1 MRICGMHMSLC
12 VRLIAGL
19 CLVPLLPAAI
29 VNAGTADVVAAT
41 YGDYS
46 LTPPTPAGVV
56 ICHGFGCKYRVEVG
70 LTAADR
76 GTLARLLAPGKASAA
91 AERRAV
97 AAAGAWFDR
106 RIGPAAGTQ
115 GHIARAGYANM
126 FEKGQFDCIDTSRNT
141 TSLLLVL
148 EQLKLLRHHDVD
160 VPVARGY
167 LIDGRPPHVTAVLTE
182 KTGGTKWS
190 VDSWT
195 RSYGQAPE
203 IMPLSLWR
211 TLD

>member
-1 MRICGMHMSLC
+1 MRVCGMRVSLG
-12 VRLIAGL
+12 VRLIAGF
-19 CLVPLLPAAI
+19 CLVPLIPAAT
-29 VNAGTADVVAAT
+29 VNAGMADVVAAT

-46 LTPPTPAGVV
+46 VLPPTPAEVI
-56 ICHGFGCKYRVEVG
+56 ICHGFGCKYRAEVA

-76 GTLARLLAPGKASAA
+76 GKLTQLLASGQASAA

-115 GHIARAGYANM
+115 RHIARAGYVHM
-126 FEKGQFDCIDTSRNT
+126 FEKGQFDCIDASRNT

-148 EQLKLLRHHDVD
+148 EQLKLLHHHDVD

-182 KTGGTKWS
+182 KTSGTKWA

-195 RSYGQAPE
+195 RGYGQAPE
-203 IMPLSLWR
+203 IMPLSRWL